1 MNYDLLIIGG
11 GMVGASLAHALRD
24 LDLHIGL
31 VEAVALEANAQPS
44 YDARAIA
51 LSQGSKRIFEAM
63 GVWEAMVAQG
73 VSPITHIHVSDRG
86 HFGAARLNAAEEHV
100 EALGYVVEAGVI
112 GNVLAASLKTLPH
125 VEVICPATVKGLA
138 SGAEGASVTIE
149 RDGVLSELRAA
160 LVVAAD
166 GTRSTVRELVG
177 ARTFTLGYGQTAIIA
192 NLITDQP
199 HNGRAFERFT
209 DTGPLALLPNTA
221 PCGYPQREAG
231 ERRWSLVWTARDA
244 EVEAIL
250 ALDDAAFIERLQARL
265 GYRAGTVLAC
275 GPRRAYPLLLQYVRD
290 HVRER
295 LAFIGNAA
303 HAMHPVGGQ
312 GFNLGLRDVAVLAEV
327 LANAVQRG
335 DDIGSLTALHDY
347 SAWRRPDYLRTM
359 LFTDSLAR
367 AFSTKLTP
375 LVVVRDLGLMA
386 MDLLPPARKLFA
398 RQAMGLLGKL
408 PRLARQLPLIE
419 K

>member
-1 MNYDLLIIGG
+1 MKYDILIIGG

-24 LDLHIGL
+24 VPLRIGII
-31 VEAVALEANAQPS
+31 EAVALEATSQPS

-63 GVWEAMVAQG
+63 GVWAAMAEQG
-73 VSPITHIHVSDRG
+73 VTPIRHIHVSDRG
-86 HFGAARLNAAEEHV
+86 HFGAARLHAEQERV

-112 GNVLAASLKTLPH
+112 GTVLAANLKSLPN

-138 SGAEGASVTIE
+138 IEADSASVTIE

-160 LVVAAD
+160 LLVAAD

-177 ARTFTLGYGQTAIIA
+177 AKSFKLGYGQSAIIA
-192 NLITDQP
+192 NVTTDQP
-199 HNGRAFERFT
+199 HNHRAFERFT
-209 DTGPLALLPNTA
+209 DTGPLALLPNTS
-221 PCGYPQREAG
+221 PLGYPERDVG
-231 ERRWSLVWTARDA
+231 ERRWSLVWTARDS
-244 EVEAIL
+244 EVEEIL
-250 ALDDAAFIERLQARL
+250 ALDDAAFIERLQQRL
-265 GYRAGTVLAC
+265 GHRAGRVVAS

-327 LANAVQRG
+327 IANGAQRG
-335 DDIGSLTALHDY
+335 EDIGSLTALHAY
-347 SAWRRPDYLRTM
+347 SAWRRPDYIRTL
-359 LFTDSLAR
+359 LFTDTLAR
-367 AFSTKLTP
+367 SFSSTFTP
-375 LVVVRDLGLMA
+375 LAVARGAGLIA
-386 MDLLPPARKLFA
+386 MDLLPAARHLFA

-408 PRLARQLPLIE
+408 PRLARSLPLIE